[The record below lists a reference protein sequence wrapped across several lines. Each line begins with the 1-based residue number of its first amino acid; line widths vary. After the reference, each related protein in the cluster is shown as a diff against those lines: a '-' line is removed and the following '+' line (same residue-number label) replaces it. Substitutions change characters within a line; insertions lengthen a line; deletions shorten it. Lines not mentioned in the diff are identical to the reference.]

1 MTGED
6 EPIAA
11 TALDSN
17 FAELIRWYAS
27 RPGGEVVEGGDVT
40 LCSTG
45 LAFRSINGAVEI
57 DLAPA
62 TADRRIAE
70 VGDWFG
76 ERGVPWRWL
85 VGPTS
90 RPLDL
95 GERLL
100 RAGYELVSDSP
111 GMALDLDMFE
121 PEALPAG
128 VEIVTV
134 DDLAGARCLGGDQ
147 SARAHARR
155 QPARAH
161 GATPRTAR

>member
-1 MTGED
+1 MTAED
-6 EPIAA
+6 ESIAA

-45 LAFRSINGAVEI
+45 LAFRSINCAVEI

-62 TADRRIAE
+62 TADQRIAE
-70 VGDWFG
+70 VGDWFA

-90 RPLDL
+90 RP
-95 GERLL
+95 
-100 RAGYELVSDSP
+100 
-111 GMALDLDMFE
+111 
-121 PEALPAG
+121 
-128 VEIVTV
+128 
-134 DDLAGARCLGGDQ
+134 AR
-147 SARAHARR
+147 
-155 QPARAH
+155 
-161 GATPRTAR
+161 PR

>member
-45 LAFRSINGAVEI
+45 LAFRSINCAVEI

-70 VGDWFG
+70 VG
-76 ERGVPWRWL
+76 EM
-85 VGPTS
+85 
-90 RPLDL
+90 DL
-95 GERLL
+95 G
-100 RAGYELVSDSP
+100 D
-111 GMALDLDMFE
+111 
-121 PEALPAG
+121 PEARFAAQLQLRIIP
-128 VEIVTV
+128 
-134 DDLAGARCLGGDQ
+134 DLLARQ
-147 SARAHARR
+147 
-155 QPARAH
+155 
-161 GATPRTAR
+161 T